1 MLARGA
7 RLKGVNVKTVMV
19 TGATSGIGKA
29 CAEAFSA
36 EGHRVIVTGRRQ
48 DRLDELVDALPNDAL
63 ALCFDVAD
71 RAAVATAFAGL
82 DEAWS
87 TIDVL
92 VNNAGLAAGKEPM
105 HEAPVDKWLTMI
117 DTNVSG
123 LLFVTA
129 EVLPKMVARGSGQI
143 INIGSIAGHQ
153 TYPGGTV
160 YCATKAAVDRITQGI
175 RLDIIGTGVRVS
187 SVDPGVVE
195 TEFNAVRFD
204 GDAEKAQ
211 AVYDMLARPLAAADV
226 AEAVLWV
233 ASRPAH
239 VQIHDM
245 LLTSTDQA
253 SIFSY
258 ANGR

>member
-1 MLARGA
+1 M
-7 RLKGVNVKTVMV
+7 KTVMV

-36 EGHRVIVTGRRQ
+36 AGHRVIVTGRRQ
-48 DRLDELVDALPNDAL
+48 DRLDALVAALPNQAL
-63 ALCFDVAD
+63 ALAFDVAD
-71 RAAVATAFAGL
+71 RQAVEAAFAGL
-82 DEAWS
+82 DDAWS

-105 HEAPVDKWLTMI
+105 QEPAVDKWLRMI

-123 LLFVTA
+123 LLYVTA
-129 EVLPKMVARGSGQI
+129 EVLPKMVARRSGQI

-153 TYPGGTV
+153 TYAGGTV

-175 RLDIIGTGVRVS
+175 RLDVIGTGVRVS

-195 TEFNAVRFD
+195 TEFNEVRFD
-204 GDAEKAQ
+204 GDQTKAQ
-211 AVYDMLARPLAAADV
+211 AVYNMLARPLSAADV
-226 AEAVLWV
+226 ADAVMWV
-233 ASRPAH
+233 ASRPEH

-253 SIFSY
+253 SISSY
-258 ANGR
+258 SNNA

>member
-1 MLARGA
+1 
-7 RLKGVNVKTVMV
+7 VKTVMV

-29 CAEAFSA
+29 CAQAFSA
-36 EGHRVIVTGRRQ
+36 EGHRVIVTGRRS
-48 DRLDELVDALPNDAL
+48 DRLAQLVAELPGEAL
-63 ALCFDVAD
+63 ALTFDVAD
-71 RAAVATAFAGL
+71 RAAVDAAFAGL

-105 HEAPVDKWLTMI
+105 QEAAVDNWLRMF

-129 EVLPKMVARGSGQI
+129 QVLPNMVARGSGQI

-175 RLDIIGTGVRVS
+175 RLDVIGTGVRVS
-187 SVDPGVVE
+187 TVDPGVVE
-195 TEFNAVRFD
+195 TEFNEVRFD
-204 GDAEKAQ
+204 GDQEKIQ
-211 AVYDMLARPLAAADV
+211 AVYGMLNRPLSAADV
-226 AEAVLWV
+226 ADAVLWV
-233 ASRPAH
+233 SSRPEH
-239 VQIHDM
+239 VQVHDM

-253 SIFSY
+253 SISSY
-258 ANGR
+258 AK

>member
-1 MLARGA
+1 M
-7 RLKGVNVKTVMV
+7 MV

-29 CAEAFSA
+29 CAQAFSA
-36 EGHRVIVTGRRQ
+36 QGHRVIVTGRRV
-48 DRLDELVDALPNDAL
+48 DRLEELVTQLPHDAL
-63 ALCFDVAD
+63 ALPFDVAN
-71 RAAVATAFAGL
+71 RAEVDTAFAGL
-82 DEAWS
+82 DKAWS

-105 HEAPVDKWLTMI
+105 QASAVDKWLRMI
-117 DTNVSG
+117 DTNISG

-129 EVLPKMVARGSGQI
+129 QVLPDMVARGSGHI

-153 TYPGGTV
+153 TYAGGTV

-175 RLDIIGTGVRVS
+175 RLDVIGTGVRVS
-187 SVDPGVVE
+187 TVDPGVVE

-204 GDAEKAQ
+204 GDEQKAQ
-211 AVYDMLARPLAAADV
+211 AVYGMLGRPLSAEDV
-226 AEAVLWV
+226 ADAVLWV
-233 ASRPAH
+233 ASRPEH

-253 SIFSY
+253 SIASY
-258 ANGR
+258 AK

>member
-1 MLARGA
+1 M
-7 RLKGVNVKTVMV
+7 KTVMV

-29 CAEAFSA
+29 CAQAFSA
-36 EGHRVIVTGRRQ
+36 AGHRVIVTGRRT
-48 DRLDELVDALPNDAL
+48 DRLEQLVAELPNDAL
-63 ALCFDVAD
+63 ALTFDVAD
-71 RAAVATAFAGL
+71 RHAVEQAFASL
-82 DEAWS
+82 DDAWS
-87 TIDVL
+87 TIDIL

-105 HEAPVDKWLTMI
+105 QESAVDKWLRMI
-117 DTNVSG
+117 DINVSG

-129 EVLPKMVARGSGQI
+129 EVLPKMVARRSGQI

-153 TYPGGTV
+153 AYAGGTV

-175 RLDIIGTGVRVS
+175 RLDLIGTGVRVS

-204 GDAEKAQ
+204 GDQAKAQ

-233 ASRPAH
+233 ASRPEH

-253 SIFSY
+253 SISSY
-258 ANGR
+258 AKNA